1 MDKEGHYRKK
11 FPNMK
16 SQRVKAE
23 ESFAPALEDETVEH
37 LLAEPK
43 IENVSVDGVLHFGE
57 ENAEKCFG
65 FDDEFSRYEYF
76 SDTYRGG
83 LHSNTAQQGE
93 DELEFGVLDGLLDE
107 VEEIEDLHAADGLA
121 SPSEDFLLDI
131 GFPGKVCGMDY
142 GPPCWGSLTRNVS
155 SASPSPGFSGS
166 SNSPVGISES
176 SSVTIQESE
185 CKNDSLNKPENHELP
200 ALRYRRRREKPVSLE
215 FRNPSL
221 SDDDDDPL
229 LSSML
234 INKHGRKSGDASK
247 IGASRREK
255 RLRKP
260 TQRYIEE
267 FSNKK
272 SKHLKGQGK
281 FSAVSAAGM
290 KNKQLK
296 VKSPNELHIVRS
308 GTLSSVPEEEFP
320 GETKIPVVPEV
331 RARRGRPKKQISVL
345 VTKPKEEVF
354 TSDSDD
360 DRVKKRK
367 RSEKHDR
374 RKHQRMWTIT
384 EVTKL
389 VDGIS
394 EYGVGRWTDIKRF
407 LFTTSAYRT
416 PIDLRDKWRNLL
428 RASSVQKLKKKEA
441 EENQL
446 HALRPLPKSLIRRVR
461 ELAKIHPYPRER
473 GQKS

>member
-1 MDKEGHYRKK
+1 MDNEGHYRKK

-23 ESFAPALEDETVEH
+23 ESFAPALEDETVDH

-57 ENAEKCFG
+57 ENGGKCFG
-65 FDDEFSRYEYF
+65 FEEFSRYEYF

-83 LHSNTAQQGE
+83 LHSNAAQQGE
-93 DELEFGVLDGLLDE
+93 DELEFGLEGLLDE

-121 SPSEDFLLDI
+121 SPSEDFLLEI
-131 GFPGKVCGMDY
+131 GFTGKPSGMDY

-155 SASPSPGFSGS
+155 PASQSPGLSGS
-166 SNSPVGISES
+166 SNSAVGMSES
-176 SSVTIQESE
+176 SSVTIQESDF
-185 CKNDSLNKPENHELP
+185 KNDYSLLKSENHELP
-200 ALRYRRRREKPVSLE
+200 ALKYRRRCEKPVSLE
-215 FRNPSL
+215 FRNPNL
-221 SDDDDDPL
+221 SDEDDDEDPL

-234 INKHGRKSGDASK
+234 LNKNGRNLGDTSKSGAP
-247 IGASRREK
+247 RREK

-267 FSNKK
+267 FSDKK

-281 FSAVSAAGM
+281 FSAVT
-290 KNKQLK
+290 KNRQLK
-296 VKSPNELHIVRS
+296 IRSPDELHLVT
-308 GTLSSVPEEEFP
+308 GTLSSVPEEELP
-320 GETKIPVVPEV
+320 SETTIQVVPEV
-331 RARRGRPKKQISVL
+331 RARRGRPKKQVSVL

-360 DRVKKRK
+360 DRVKKKK

-389 VDGIS
+389 VDGIA

-407 LFTTSAYRT
+407 LFTTSVYRT

-441 EENQL
+441 EEKQL